1 MFFKLIDLVNNR
13 LNNIKIIDEIAEI
26 SQNKEKDDRVQCV
39 DTGKVVLKY
48 ENTTVT
54 LCNA

>member
-1 MFFKLIDLVNNR
+1 MFLELIDLVTHR

-26 SQNKEKDDRVQCV
+26 SENKEKDDRMECV

-48 ENTTVT
+48 ENTTVS